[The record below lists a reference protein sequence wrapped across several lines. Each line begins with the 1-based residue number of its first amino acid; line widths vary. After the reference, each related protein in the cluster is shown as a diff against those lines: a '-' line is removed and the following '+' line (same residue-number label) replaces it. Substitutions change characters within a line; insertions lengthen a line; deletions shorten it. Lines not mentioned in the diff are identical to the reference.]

1 MDKSYKTF
9 LFGSNIDIN
18 EKLANYHRFGKILN
32 FNKYYFIIQFIF
44 LFLVFIFFIFIYIEK
59 INNFFI
65 SKFYLLFNDVEINNF
80 YFLNPKWGISLKY
93 IVIPGKYP
101 TTSFVLY
108 NLVLSILL
116 IILININPIKSKIN
130 LAIRLFIFFLIL
142 PLLSSCIYFLIMN
155 STNIFYFPYTIKDF
169 SLLYLSL
176 QNGSFIFISIILSLA
191 ISFLSFSFRV
201 IFLNV
206 IFYIFVIFYTILF
219 GYLRYL
225 FFLMILNKYSYLYM
239 ASLFFSLGPFI
250 DFIYLTFF
258 YGLYLSFI
266 NKTFNNNKYYKFIQ

>member
-1 MDKSYKTF
+1 
-9 LFGSNIDIN
+9 
-18 EKLANYHRFGKILN
+18 
-32 FNKYYFIIQFIF
+32 
-44 LFLVFIFFIFIYIEK
+44 
-59 INNFFI
+59 
-65 SKFYLLFNDVEINNF
+65 
-80 YFLNPKWGISLKY
+80 
-93 IVIPGKYP
+93 
-101 TTSFVLY
+101 
-108 NLVLSILL
+108 
-116 IILININPIKSKIN
+116 
-130 LAIRLFIFFLIL
+130 
-142 PLLSSCIYFLIMN
+142 MN

-176 QNGSFIFISIILSLA
+176 QNGLFIFISIILSLA